1 MRLTRANLLWLS
13 GRRMAFSS
21 RSDYET
27 LVYSVQENHPKHIV
41 SSTLKL
47 YSVSAFTATM
57 QGEII
62 FVNGLTLRIREFLDF
77 KQERIMDYSYTLYR
91 GEQKIR
97 WYDPQPHPEN
107 KKLAA
112 TFPHHFHEEP
122 DIKHNRKPAKGISF
136 EAPNLAVLIKDC
148 IALG

>member
-1 MRLTRANLLWLS
+1 MPLPERHE
-13 GRRMAFSS
+13 
-21 RSDYET
+21 YESI
-27 LVYSVQENHPKHIV
+27 VYGLQNEFQQID
-41 SSTLKL
+41 SSTLRV
-47 YSVSAFTATM
+47 YSTSASAATLE
-57 QGEII
+57 GE
-62 FVNGLTLRIREFLDF
+62 VVLKSGLRIRVVEVLDF
-77 KQERIMDYSYTLYR
+77 GAGVIRKYSYTVYR